1 MEIITYKTN
10 ISSEAEL
17 QRVTPFLNN
26 AVGSPNWQIDL
37 RNSDK
42 MLTVYSPGMVNET
55 QLLHAIRKARFKAI
69 NLDDYYAIY

>member
-17 QRVTPFLNN
+17 QRITPFLNN
-26 AVGSPNWQIDL
+26 AVGPANWQLDL

-69 NLDDYYAIY
+69 NLDDYYSIY